1 MHECVSVREC
11 WGECTCLLFRVC
23 AQPCGQCEFTGRSPP
38 LLFQDLTRKPESLA
52 FIFWDKLI
60 NGALVQYTTQTPV
73 LIPLIMVSS
82 KLLHH
87 AFPSIVRAWLCLHSC
102 LHSIF
107 YFPPA
112 SLYRSVP
119 FCFFA
124 ISLQFQSIRC
134 LLFCLLCY

>member
-1 MHECVSVREC
+1 MHEYVSVREC
-11 WGECTCLLFRVC
+11 WGERTCLLFRVC
-23 AQPCGQCEFTGRSPP
+23 AEPCGQWEFTGRSPP

-73 LIPLIMVSS
+73 LIALIMVSS

-102 LHSIF
+102 EPPQFSIF
-107 YFPPA
+107 HLQVYADLYLFAFLPFPFNFRA
-112 SLYRSVP
+112 
-119 FCFFA
+119 
-124 ISLQFQSIRC
+124 
-134 LLFCLLCY
+134 